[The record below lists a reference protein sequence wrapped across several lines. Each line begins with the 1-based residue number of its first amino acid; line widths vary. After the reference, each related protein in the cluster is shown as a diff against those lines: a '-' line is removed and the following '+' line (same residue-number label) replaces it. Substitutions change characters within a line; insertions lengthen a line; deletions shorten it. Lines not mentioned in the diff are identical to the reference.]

1 MRVALLG
8 RIGDGKTVVARY
20 LHDAHG
26 FNQLHLRRGKPLRGG
41 PPRPLDE
48 AKLADL
54 IDRVRRYA
62 RPTPLVIDDVGYPRE
77 LEALKREGFEPL
89 RVVPPTG
96 PGPRG
101 PRDPAQGAG
110 LGAGAPRLLYTGDRR
125 RMARDVDRWVAA
137 QRRRAR

>member
-1 MRVALLG
+1 MRVVLLG

-26 FNQLHLRRGKPLRGG
+26 FNQLHLRRGRPLRAG

-48 AKLADL
+48 AKLQDL

-62 RPTPLVIDDVGYPRE
+62 KATPLVVDDVGYPAE
-77 LEALKREGFEPL
+77 LEALKREGFKAI

-101 PRDPAQGAG
+101 RRDPAQGAG
-110 LGAGAPRLLYTGDRR
+110 LGAGAPRIVYTGDRR
-125 RMARDVDRWVAA
+125 NMAAAVTRWLNAE
-137 QRRRAR
+137 RRRAR